1 MVDDVFKILCQ
12 QVGDHINQELACVHT
27 QNDELSL
34 VTIVELLLTHDFH
47 VQVKVNCKESVSF
60 VQPDII
66 HFLQNWKAS
75 SKI

>member
-47 VQVKVNCKESVSF
+47 VQVKVNCKESV
-60 VQPDII
+60 
-66 HFLQNWKAS
+66 
-75 SKI
+75 